1 VNAPKFLIQPLAIDI
16 DAKFLSIGELS
27 CKYDV
32 TLRALRFYEKRG
44 LLIPIRRGQ
53 TRLYD
58 SAQVERLKL
67 ILKGKDLGFTLTEI
81 VELLTSRELEPAD
94 GVEFGLD
101 DQTIIDQLA
110 VLEQRHNEIN
120 KAIETLKDA
129 LNRNRKRALPPVFE
143 IAGNGR
149 FLKRSDASRL
159 N

>member
-1 VNAPKFLIQPLAIDI
+1 VNAPKFLSQPLSIDI

-27 CKYDV
+27 CEYDV

-44 LLIPIRRGQ
+44 LLNPVRRGQ

-81 VELLTSRELEPAD
+81 AELLTSRELEPAG

-110 VLEQRHNEIN
+110 MLEQRHNEII
-120 KAIETLKDA
+120 KAIKTLKDA
-129 LNRNRKRALPPVFE
+129 LNRNRKRASP
-143 IAGNGR
+143 
-149 FLKRSDASRL
+149 
-159 N
+159 

>member
-1 VNAPKFLIQPLAIDI
+1 MNAPEFVTQPLSRDT
-16 DAKFLSIGELS
+16 DANFLSIGELS

-44 LLIPIRRGQ
+44 LLNPLRRGQ

-58 SAQVERLKL
+58 SRQVERLKL

-81 VELLTSRELEPAD
+81 VELLTSKELEPAD

-110 VLEQRHNEIN
+110 MLEQRHSELN
-120 KAIETLKDA
+120 KAIKTLKDA
-129 LNRNRKRALPPVFE
+129 LDKNRKRAPQP
-143 IAGNGR
+143 
-149 FLKRSDASRL
+149 
-159 N
+159 

>member
-1 VNAPKFLIQPLAIDI
+1 MTLKSDVAVVNAPKFLTQPLSIDI
-16 DAKFLSIGELS
+16 DAKFLWIGELS

-44 LLIPIRRGQ
+44 LLNPIRRGQ

-58 SAQVERLKL
+58 SAQVERLEL

-110 VLEQRHNEIN
+110 MLEQRHNEIS
-120 KAIETLKDA
+120 KAIKTLKDA
-129 LNRNRKRALPPVFE
+129 LNRNSVAARD
-143 IAGNGR
+143 
-149 FLKRSDASRL
+149 LKLR
-159 N
+159 

>member
-1 VNAPKFLIQPLAIDI
+1 VNAPKFLTQPLFKDV

-27 CKYDV
+27 RKYDV

-44 LLIPIRRGQ
+44 LLTPIRRGQ

-81 VELLTSRELEPAD
+81 VELLTSRELERAD
-94 GVEFGLD
+94 DVEFGLD

-110 VLEQRHNEIN
+110 MLEQRHNEIN
-120 KAIETLKDA
+120 KAIKTLKDA
-129 LNRNRKRALPPVFE
+129 LNRNRKRASPP
-143 IAGNGR
+143 AMRNCR
-149 FLKRSDASRL
+149 
-159 N
+159 